1 MSDQNN
7 DEKTSKCFN
16 CGEIEELIEED
27 GELGSDFEMI
37 QTDLKG
43 YSSEEERYI
52 PLCQDCAKLYQSGK
66 LEGIEERWMAEEN
79 RREYIGDI
87 SMEEG
92 EECECDGCGKQIPKG
107 MFYYSVDKCKEE
119 RDGEMEIENLLNYC
133 QNCFK
138 KIEAVF
144 KKHT

>member
-1 MSDQNN
+1 MSDRNN

-16 CGEIEELIEED
+16 CGKIEELIEKD
-27 GELGSDFEMI
+27 GELTSEFEMI
-37 QTDLKG
+37 QTDLRR

-79 RREYIGDI
+79 KREYIGDA
-87 SMEEG
+87 SMEED
-92 EECECDGCGKQIPKG
+92 ECDGCGKQIPKG
-107 MFYYSVDKCKEE
+107 MFYYSVDKLKEE
-119 RDGEMEIENLLNYC
+119 KDGEMEQESLFTYC
-133 QNCFK
+133 QDCFK

-144 KKHT
+144 KKRT